1 MGCLTHYSEWAKLR
15 AYSQI
20 SARKEPEMAI
30 VHHRYASVGGHQ
42 LFYRESG
49 PSDAPTVVLLH
60 GYPSS
65 SFMFRDLIPIIAER
79 YRVIAP
85 DHLGF
90 GLSDAP
96 SAEQFDYSFESL
108 SNLTA
113 ALLEQLGVERY
124 GIYVHDYGAPIGW
137 RLAVAQPSAITSIV
151 TQSGNGYQDGFDEAF
166 WQPVWAYSREQTQ
179 ENEAVI
185 RTALAFESIK
195 WQYLTGVPDPS
206 VVAPETWSHDFDLV
220 SRPGNDRIQLALN
233 RDYVSNMS
241 FYPKLHEYLRASEVP
256 VLAVWGEGDPIFR
269 PAGARAF
276 AKDSPG
282 AEVHLLPGGHFLL
295 ESALHDVARLMMRFL
310 GSTH

>member
-1 MGCLTHYSEWAKLR
+1 
-15 AYSQI
+15 
-20 SARKEPEMAI
+20 MAI
-30 VHHRYASVGGHQ
+30 VHHRYASVGGYQ
-42 LFYRESG
+42 LFYREAG

-65 SFMFRDLIPIIAER
+65 SFMFRDLIPILAER

-96 SAEQFDYSFESL
+96 SADQFNYSFVSL
-108 SNLTA
+108 SSLTA
-113 ALLEQLGVERY
+113 DLLVQLGVRRY

-137 RLAVAQPSAITSIV
+137 RLAVANPSAITSIV
-151 TQSGNGYQDGFDEAF
+151 TQSGNGYQEGFDEAF
-166 WQPVWAYSREQTQ
+166 WKPVWAFSREQTQ

-185 RTALAFESIK
+185 RGALSFESIK
-195 WQYLTGVPDPS
+195 WQYLAGVPDQS
-206 VVAPETWSHDFDLV
+206 VVAPETWSYDFGLV

-233 RDYVSNMS
+233 LDYVNNIS

-269 PAGARAF
+269 PAGAQAF
-276 AKDSPG
+276 AKDAPG

-295 ESALHDVARLMMRFL
+295 ESALQDVSSLMMRFL
-310 GSTH
+310 DSVH

>member
-1 MGCLTHYSEWAKLR
+1 
-15 AYSQI
+15 
-20 SARKEPEMAI
+20 MAI

-42 LFYRESG
+42 LFYREAG
-49 PSDAPTVVLLH
+49 RPDAPTVVLLH

-96 SAEQFDYSFESL
+96 SADLFDYTFESL
-108 SNLTA
+108 ADLTA
-113 ALLEQLGVERY
+113 ALLGQLGVKRY

-137 RLAVAQPSAITSIV
+137 RLAVANPSAITSIV

-166 WQPVWAYSREQTQ
+166 WQPVWAYNRAQTL
-179 ENEAVI
+179 ENEAVV
-185 RTALAFESIK
+185 RGALTFESIK
-195 WQYLTGVPDPS
+195 WQYLTGVPDQS
-206 VVAPETWSHDFDLV
+206 VVAPETWSHDFELV

-233 RDYVSNMS
+233 RDYVNNIS
-241 FYPKLHEYLRASEVP
+241 FYPRLHEYLRASEAP

-269 PAGARAF
+269 TAGAQAF

-282 AEVHLLPGGHFLL
+282 AQVHLLPGGHFLL
-295 ESALHDVARLMMRFL
+295 ESALQDVAGLMTRFL
-310 GSTH
+310 DSVH

>member
-1 MGCLTHYSEWAKLR
+1 
-15 AYSQI
+15 
-20 SARKEPEMAI
+20 MAI
-30 VHHRYASVGGHQ
+30 VHHRYASVGGYQ
-42 LFYRESG
+42 LFYREAG

-65 SFMFRDLIPIIAER
+65 SFMFRDLIPILAER

-96 SAEQFDYSFESL
+96 SADQFNYSFVSL
-108 SNLTA
+108 SSLTA
-113 ALLEQLGVERY
+113 DLLEQLGVSRY

-137 RLAVAQPSAITSIV
+137 RLAVANPSAITSIV
-151 TQSGNGYQDGFDEAF
+151 TQSGNGYQEGFDEAF
-166 WQPVWAYSREQTQ
+166 WKPVWAFSREQTQ

-185 RTALAFESIK
+185 RGALSFESIK
-195 WQYLTGVPDPS
+195 WQYLAGVPDQS
-206 VVAPETWSHDFDLV
+206 VVAPETWSHDVGLV

-233 RDYVSNMS
+233 LDYVNNIS

-269 PAGARAF
+269 PAGAQAF
-276 AKDSPG
+276 AKDAPG

-295 ESALHDVARLMMRFL
+295 ESALQDVSSLMMRFL
-310 GSTH
+310 DSVH

>member
-1 MGCLTHYSEWAKLR
+1 
-15 AYSQI
+15 
-20 SARKEPEMAI
+20 MAI
-30 VHHRYASVGGHQ
+30 VHHRYASVGGYQ
-42 LFYRESG
+42 LFYREAG

-65 SFMFRDLIPIIAER
+65 SFMFRDLIPNLAER

-96 SAEQFDYSFESL
+96 SADQFNYSFVSL
-108 SNLTA
+108 SSLTA
-113 ALLEQLGVERY
+113 DLLEQLGVRRY

-137 RLAVAQPSAITSIV
+137 RLAVANPSAVTSIV
-151 TQSGNGYQDGFDEAF
+151 TQSGNGYQEGFDEAF
-166 WQPVWAYSREQTQ
+166 WKPVWAFSREQTQ

-185 RTALAFESIK
+185 RGALSFESIK
-195 WQYLTGVPDPS
+195 WQYLAGVPDQS
-206 VVAPETWSHDFDLV
+206 VVAPETWSHDFGLV

-233 RDYVSNMS
+233 LDYVNNIS

-269 PAGARAF
+269 PAGAQAF
-276 AKDSPG
+276 AKDAPG

-295 ESALHDVARLMMRFL
+295 ESALQDVSSLMMRFL
-310 GSTH
+310 DSVH

>member
-1 MGCLTHYSEWAKLR
+1 
-15 AYSQI
+15 
-20 SARKEPEMAI
+20 MAI
-30 VHHRYASVGGHQ
+30 VHHRYASVGGYQ
-42 LFYRESG
+42 LFYREAG

-65 SFMFRDLIPIIAER
+65 SFMFRDLIPILAER

-96 SAEQFDYSFESL
+96 SADQFNYSFVSL
-108 SNLTA
+108 SSLTA
-113 ALLEQLGVERY
+113 DLLEQLGVRRY

-137 RLAVAQPSAITSIV
+137 RLAVANPSAITSIV
-151 TQSGNGYQDGFDEAF
+151 TQSGNGYQEGFDEAF
-166 WQPVWAYSREQTQ
+166 WKPVWAFSREQTQ

-185 RTALAFESIK
+185 RGALSFESIK
-195 WQYLTGVPDPS
+195 WQYLAGVPDQS
-206 VVAPETWSHDFDLV
+206 VVAPETWSHDVGLV

-233 RDYVSNMS
+233 LDYVNNIS

-269 PAGARAF
+269 PAGAQAF
-276 AKDSPG
+276 AKDAPG

-295 ESALHDVARLMMRFL
+295 ESALQDVSSLMLRFL
-310 GSTH
+310 DSVH

>member
-1 MGCLTHYSEWAKLR
+1 
-15 AYSQI
+15 
-20 SARKEPEMAI
+20 MAI
-30 VHHRYASVGGHQ
+30 VHHRYASVGGYQ
-42 LFYRESG
+42 LFYREAG

-65 SFMFRDLIPIIAER
+65 SFMFRDLIPILAER

-96 SAEQFDYSFESL
+96 SADQFNYSFVSL
-108 SNLTA
+108 SSLTA
-113 ALLEQLGVERY
+113 DLLVQLGVRRY

-137 RLAVAQPSAITSIV
+137 RLAVANPSAITSIV
-151 TQSGNGYQDGFDEAF
+151 TQSGNGYQEGFDEAF
-166 WQPVWAYSREQTQ
+166 WKPVWAFSREQTQ

-185 RTALAFESIK
+185 RGALSFESIK
-195 WQYLTGVPDPS
+195 WQYLAGVPDQS
-206 VVAPETWSHDFDLV
+206 VVAPETWSHDFGLV

-233 RDYVSNMS
+233 LDYVNNIS

-269 PAGARAF
+269 PAGAQAF
-276 AKDSPG
+276 AKDAPG

-295 ESALHDVARLMMRFL
+295 ESALQDVSSLMMRFL
-310 GSTH
+310 DSVH

>member
-1 MGCLTHYSEWAKLR
+1 
-15 AYSQI
+15 
-20 SARKEPEMAI
+20 MAI
-30 VHHRYASVGGHQ
+30 VHHRYASVGGYQ
-42 LFYRESG
+42 LFYREAG

-65 SFMFRDLIPIIAER
+65 SFMFRDLIPILAER

-96 SAEQFDYSFESL
+96 SADQFNYSFVSL
-108 SNLTA
+108 SSLTA
-113 ALLEQLGVERY
+113 DLLEQLGVRRY

-137 RLAVAQPSAITSIV
+137 RLAVANPSAITSIV
-151 TQSGNGYQDGFDEAF
+151 TQSGNGYQEGFDEAF
-166 WQPVWAYSREQTQ
+166 WKPVWAFSREQTQ

-185 RTALAFESIK
+185 RGALSFESIK
-195 WQYLTGVPDPS
+195 WQYLAGVPDQS
-206 VVAPETWSHDFDLV
+206 VVAPETWSHDFGLV

-233 RDYVSNMS
+233 LDYVNNIS
-241 FYPKLHEYLRASEVP
+241 FYPKMHEYLRASEVP

-269 PAGARAF
+269 PAGAQAF
-276 AKDSPG
+276 AKDAPG

-295 ESALHDVARLMMRFL
+295 ESTLQDVSSLMMRFL
-310 GSTH
+310 DSVH

>member
-1 MGCLTHYSEWAKLR
+1 
-15 AYSQI
+15 
-20 SARKEPEMAI
+20 MAI
-30 VHHRYASVGGHQ
+30 VHHRYASVGGYQ
-42 LFYRESG
+42 LFYREAG

-65 SFMFRDLIPIIAER
+65 SFMFRDLIPNLAER

-96 SAEQFDYSFESL
+96 SADQFNYSFVSL
-108 SNLTA
+108 SSLTA
-113 ALLEQLGVERY
+113 DLLVQLGVRRY

-137 RLAVAQPSAITSIV
+137 RLAVANPSAITSIV
-151 TQSGNGYQDGFDEAF
+151 TQSGNGYQEGFDEAF
-166 WQPVWAYSREQTQ
+166 WKPVWAFSREQTQ

-185 RTALAFESIK
+185 RGALSFESIK
-195 WQYLTGVPDPS
+195 WQYLAGVPDQS
-206 VVAPETWSHDFDLV
+206 VVAPETWSHDFGLV

-233 RDYVSNMS
+233 LDYVNNIS

-269 PAGARAF
+269 PAGAQAF
-276 AKDSPG
+276 AKDAPG

-295 ESALHDVARLMMRFL
+295 ESALQDVSSLMMRFL
-310 GSTH
+310 DSVH

>member
-1 MGCLTHYSEWAKLR
+1 
-15 AYSQI
+15 
-20 SARKEPEMAI
+20 MAI
-30 VHHRYASVGGHQ
+30 VHHRYASVGGYQ
-42 LFYRESG
+42 LFYREAG

-65 SFMFRDLIPIIAER
+65 SFMFRDLIPILAER

-96 SAEQFDYSFESL
+96 SADQFNYSFVSL
-108 SNLTA
+108 SSLTA
-113 ALLEQLGVERY
+113 DLLVQLGVRRY

-137 RLAVAQPSAITSIV
+137 RLAVANPSAITSIV
-151 TQSGNGYQDGFDEAF
+151 TQSGNGYQEGFDEAF
-166 WQPVWAYSREQTQ
+166 WKPVWAFSREQTQ

-185 RTALAFESIK
+185 RGALSFESIK
-195 WQYLTGVPDPS
+195 WQYLAGVPDQS
-206 VVAPETWSHDFDLV
+206 VVAPETWSYDFGLV

-233 RDYVSNMS
+233 LDYVNNIS
-241 FYPKLHEYLRASEVP
+241 FYPKMHEYLRASEVP

-269 PAGARAF
+269 PAGAQAF
-276 AKDSPG
+276 AKDAPG

-295 ESALHDVARLMMRFL
+295 ESALQDVSSLMMRFL
-310 GSTH
+310 DSVH

>member
-1 MGCLTHYSEWAKLR
+1 
-15 AYSQI
+15 
-20 SARKEPEMAI
+20 MAI

-42 LFYRESG
+42 LFYREAG
-49 PSDAPTVVLLH
+49 RPDAPTVVLLH

-96 SAEQFDYSFESL
+96 SADLFDYTFESL
-108 SNLTA
+108 ADLTA
-113 ALLEQLGVERY
+113 ALLGQLGVKRY

-137 RLAVAQPSAITSIV
+137 RLAVANPSAITSIV

-166 WQPVWAYSREQTQ
+166 WQPVWAYNRAQTL
-179 ENEAVI
+179 ENEAVV
-185 RTALAFESIK
+185 RGALTFESIK
-195 WQYLTGVPDPS
+195 WQYLTGVPDQS
-206 VVAPETWSHDFDLV
+206 VVAPEAWSHDFELV

-233 RDYVSNMS
+233 RDYVNNIS
-241 FYPKLHEYLRASEVP
+241 FYPRLHEYLRASEAP

-269 PAGARAF
+269 TAGAQAF

-282 AEVHLLPGGHFLL
+282 AQVHLLPGGHFLL
-295 ESALHDVARLMMRFL
+295 ESALQDVAGLMTRFL
-310 GSTH
+310 GSVH

>member
-1 MGCLTHYSEWAKLR
+1 
-15 AYSQI
+15 
-20 SARKEPEMAI
+20 MAI
-30 VHHRYASVGGHQ
+30 VHHRYASVGGYQ
-42 LFYRESG
+42 LFYREAG

-65 SFMFRDLIPIIAER
+65 SFMFRDLIPILAER

-96 SAEQFDYSFESL
+96 SADQFNYSFVSL
-108 SNLTA
+108 SSLTA
-113 ALLEQLGVERY
+113 DLLVQLGVRRY

-137 RLAVAQPSAITSIV
+137 RLAVANPSAITSIV
-151 TQSGNGYQDGFDEAF
+151 TQSGNGYQEGFDEAF
-166 WQPVWAYSREQTQ
+166 WKPVWAFSREQTQ

-185 RTALAFESIK
+185 RGALSFESIK
-195 WQYLTGVPDPS
+195 WQYLAGVPDQS
-206 VVAPETWSHDFDLV
+206 VVAPETWSHDFGLV

-233 RDYVSNMS
+233 LDYVNNIS
-241 FYPKLHEYLRASEVP
+241 FYPKMHEYLRASEVP

-269 PAGARAF
+269 PAGAQAF
-276 AKDSPG
+276 AKDAPG

-295 ESALHDVARLMMRFL
+295 ESALQDVSSLMMRFL
-310 GSTH
+310 DSVH

>member
-1 MGCLTHYSEWAKLR
+1 
-15 AYSQI
+15 
-20 SARKEPEMAI
+20 MAI
-30 VHHRYASVGGHQ
+30 VHHRYASVGGYQ
-42 LFYRESG
+42 LFYREAG

-65 SFMFRDLIPIIAER
+65 SFMFRDLIPNLAER

-96 SAEQFDYSFESL
+96 SADQFNYSFVSL
-108 SNLTA
+108 SSLTA
-113 ALLEQLGVERY
+113 DLLEQLGVRRY

-137 RLAVAQPSAITSIV
+137 RLAVANPSAITSIV
-151 TQSGNGYQDGFDEAF
+151 TQSGNGYQEGFDEAF
-166 WQPVWAYSREQTQ
+166 WKPVWAFSREQTQ

-185 RTALAFESIK
+185 RGALSFESIK
-195 WQYLTGVPDPS
+195 WQYLAGVPDQS
-206 VVAPETWSHDFDLV
+206 VVAPETWSHDFGLV

-233 RDYVSNMS
+233 LDYVNNIS

-269 PAGARAF
+269 PAGAQAF
-276 AKDSPG
+276 AKDAPG

-295 ESALHDVARLMMRFL
+295 ESALQDVSSLMMRFL
-310 GSTH
+310 DSVH

>member
-1 MGCLTHYSEWAKLR
+1 
-15 AYSQI
+15 
-20 SARKEPEMAI
+20 MAI

-42 LFYRESG
+42 LFYREAG
-49 PSDAPTVVLLH
+49 RPDAPAVVLLH

-96 SAEQFDYSFESL
+96 PAEQFDYSFESL
-108 SNLTA
+108 SDLTA
-113 ALLEQLGVERY
+113 ALLEQLGIKRY

-137 RLAVAQPSAITSIV
+137 RLAVANPSAITSIV

-166 WQPVWAYSREQTQ
+166 WQPVLAYSRVQTP
-179 ENEAVI
+179 ENEAVVRGALTLASI
-185 RTALAFESIK
+185 R
-195 WQYLTGVPDPS
+195 WQYLTGVPDQS
-206 VVAPETWSHDFDLV
+206 LVAPETWSHDFDLV
-220 SRPGNDRIQLALN
+220 SRPGNDQIQLALT
-233 RDYVSNMS
+233 RDYVNNIA

-269 PAGARAF
+269 SAGAQAF
-276 AKDSPG
+276 ARDSPG
-282 AEVHLLPGGHFLL
+282 ANVHLLPGGHFLL
-295 ESALHDVARLMMRFL
+295 ESALQDVAGLMTRFL
-310 GSTH
+310 DSVH

>member
-1 MGCLTHYSEWAKLR
+1 
-15 AYSQI
+15 
-20 SARKEPEMAI
+20 MAI
-30 VHHRYASVGGHQ
+30 VHHRYASVGGYQ
-42 LFYRESG
+42 LFYREAG

-65 SFMFRDLIPIIAER
+65 SFMFRDLIPNLAER

-96 SAEQFDYSFESL
+96 SADQFNYSFVSL
-108 SNLTA
+108 SSLTA
-113 ALLEQLGVERY
+113 DLLEQLGVRRY

-137 RLAVAQPSAITSIV
+137 RLAVANPSAITSIV
-151 TQSGNGYQDGFDEAF
+151 TQSGNGYQEGFDEAF
-166 WQPVWAYSREQTQ
+166 WKPVWAFSREQTQ

-185 RTALAFESIK
+185 RGALSFESIK
-195 WQYLTGVPDPS
+195 WQYLAGVPDQS
-206 VVAPETWSHDFDLV
+206 VVAPETWSHDVGLV

-233 RDYVSNMS
+233 LDYVNNIS

-269 PAGARAF
+269 PAGAQAF
-276 AKDSPG
+276 AKDAPG

-295 ESALHDVARLMMRFL
+295 ESALQDVSSLMMRFL
-310 GSTH
+310 DSVH

>member
-1 MGCLTHYSEWAKLR
+1 
-15 AYSQI
+15 
-20 SARKEPEMAI
+20 MAI

-42 LFYRESG
+42 LFYREAG

-65 SFMFRDLIPIIAER
+65 SFMFRDLIPILAER

-96 SAEQFDYSFESL
+96 SADRFNYSFVSL
-108 SNLTA
+108 SSLTA
-113 ALLEQLGVERY
+113 DLLEQLGVTRY

-137 RLAVAQPSAITSIV
+137 RLAVANPSAISSIV
-151 TQSGNGYQDGFDEAF
+151 TQSGNGYQEGFDEEF
-166 WQPVWAYSREQTQ
+166 WKPVWAFSREQTQ

-185 RTALAFESIK
+185 RGALSFESIK
-195 WQYLTGVPDPS
+195 WQYLAGVPDES
-206 VVAPETWSHDFDLV
+206 VVAPETWSHDFGLV
-220 SRPGNDRIQLALN
+220 SRPGNDQIQLALN
-233 RDYVSNMS
+233 LDYVNNIS
-241 FYPKLHEYLRASEVP
+241 FYPKLHEYLRDSKVP

-269 PAGARAF
+269 PAGAQAF
-276 AKDSPG
+276 TKDAPG

-295 ESALHDVARLMMRFL
+295 ESALQDVSSLMMRFL
-310 GSTH
+310 DSVN